1 VAAAE
6 QRGLEHLRQVM
17 FSGDNLDPISRGDSD
32 LDDDGLLN
40 DGPDTSEEQEEHQSE
55 SPEPLQNVSL
65 LYGFQPPTNAFYQ
78 EHAPLGNPVLPVPTG
93 PDSFLQEAR
102 SDPFQYAL
110 ADHEKT
116 RTRLST

>member
-1 VAAAE
+1 MAAAE

-65 LYGFQPPTNAFYQ
+65 LYGFQPPTNAFHQ
-78 EHAPLGNPVLPVPTG
+78 EHAPLWKPCFTG
-93 PDSFLQEAR
+93 PNPFLQEAR
-102 SDPFQYAL
+102 SDPFQYAP
-110 ADHEKT
+110 ADHKKT